1 MYYNGARS
9 FLVSFLVSLFTSIIV
24 CVVFFFV
31 VPMLKPQGDRIV
43 PELLGSTPEQARV
56 IAESRGLLLVVGGE
70 EESEEFTDNL
80 VCRQAPLPGSVVGNK
95 TTVTIFVSKGSSIIM
110 LPDLTGQSL
119 SEATVKLSNLGL
131 KVGEVKSEEN
141 SDIPKDKIVSTFP
154 QAGTSVKKGDMIS
167 VVVSLGVEE
176 IAVPRVINRSL
187 SSAKRIV
194 EENGF
199 TVGRVSYELSAEFN
213 VGIVMRQRPGAGT
226 RAQKGSAIDLVVA
239 TVLE

>member
-1 MYYNGARS
+1 MYYNGARN

-24 CVVFFFV
+24 CAVFFFV

-70 EESEEFTDNL
+70 EESEEYADNL
-80 VCRQAPLPGSVVGNK
+80 VCRQTPLPGSVVGNK
-95 TTVTIFVSKGSSIIM
+95 SAVTIFVSKGSSIIA
-110 LPDLTGQSL
+110 LPDLIGQSL
-119 SEATVKLSNLGL
+119 SEATVVLSNLGL

-141 SDIPKDKIVSTFP
+141 NEIEKDKIASTFP
-154 QAGTSVKKGDMIS
+154 RAGTSVKKGDMIS
-167 VVVSLGVEE
+167 VVLSLGAQE
-176 IAVPRVINRSL
+176 IAVPRLIGKSL

-226 RAQKGSAIDLVVA
+226 KARKGSAIDLIVA

>member
-1 MYYNGARS
+1 MYYNGARN

-31 VPMLKPQGDRIV
+31 VPMLQPQGDRIV

-70 EESEEFTDNL
+70 EESEEFADNL
-80 VCRQAPLPGSVVGNK
+80 ICRQAPLPGSVVGNK
-95 TTVTIFVSKGSSIIM
+95 STVTVFVSQGSSTIV

-119 SEATVKLSNLGL
+119 SEATVNLSELGL
-131 KVGEVKSEEN
+131 TVGEVRSEEN
-141 SDIPKDKIVSTFP
+141 SEIPKDRIVSTMP
-154 QAGTSVKKGDMIS
+154 KGRTSVRKGDMIS
-167 VVVSLGVEE
+167 VVVSLGAQE
-176 IAVPRVINRSL
+176 ISVPRLIGKSL

-213 VGIVMRQRPGAGT
+213 VGIVMRQRPGAGAT
-226 RAQKGSAIDLVVA
+226 ALKGSAIDLIVA

>member
-1 MYYNGARS
+1 MYYHGARN
-9 FLVSFLVSLFTSIIV
+9 FLVSFLVSLFPSIIV

-31 VPMLKPQGDRIV
+31 GPMLKPQGDRIV
-43 PELLGSTPEQARV
+43 PEMLGSTPEQARV

-70 EESEEFTDNL
+70 EESEEFADNL

-95 TTVTIFVSKGSSIIM
+95 STVTIFVSKGSSVIP

-119 SEATVKLSNLGL
+119 SEATVKLSELSL

-141 SDIPKDKIVSTFP
+141 SEISKDRIVRTTP

-167 VVVSLGVEE
+167 VVLSLGVQE
-176 IAVPRVINRSL
+176 IAVPRVIGKSL

-194 EENGF
+194 EESGF

-213 VGIVMRQRPGAGT
+213 VGIVMRQRPSAGT
-226 RAQKGSAIDLVVA
+226 TAQKGSAVDLVVA

>member
-1 MYYNGARS
+1 MYYNGARN
-9 FLVSFLVSLFTSIIV
+9 FLVSFVVSLFTSIIV

-70 EESEEFTDNL
+70 EESEDYTDNL
-80 VCRQAPLPGSVVGNK
+80 ICRQTPLPGSVVGNK
-95 TTVTIFVSKGSSIIM
+95 STVTIFVSRGSSNIT
-110 LPDLTGQSL
+110 LPDMTGQGL
-119 SEATVKLSNLGL
+119 SEATVRLSELGL
-131 KVGEVKSEEN
+131 RVGEVKSEEN
-141 SDIPKDKIVSTFP
+141 SNIPKDKIASTVP
-154 QAGTSVKKGDMIS
+154 LAGTTVKKGDMIS
-167 VVVSLGVEE
+167 VVLSLGTQE
-176 IAVPRVINRSL
+176 IAVPRVTGKSL

-213 VGIVMRQRPGAGT
+213 VGIVMRQRPGAGSK
-226 RAQKGSAIDLVVA
+226 AQKGSAIDLVVA